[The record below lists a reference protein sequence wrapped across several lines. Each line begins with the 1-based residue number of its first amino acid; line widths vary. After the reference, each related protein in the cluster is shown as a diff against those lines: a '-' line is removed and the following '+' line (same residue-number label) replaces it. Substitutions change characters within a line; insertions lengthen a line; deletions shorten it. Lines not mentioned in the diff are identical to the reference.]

1 MSTMSEPLEWTELS
15 ENEHHAHRDMAH
27 YIVYK
32 RSDGK
37 WTVPIFSM
45 FIDAPDQVE
54 EKLGEYV
61 ATTLEDGKEI
71 AQALADTQKMID
83 DHFVHYADPY
93 DVLNGEYV
101 TDELMVVRGRRL
113 VTGLGTRDDD
123 GTELAYVGIEE
134 GDNYAAVLLTT
145 DELRAVIANLTDT
158 LVLMIRKLDT

>member
-1 MSTMSEPLEWTELS
+1 
-15 ENEHHAHRDMAH
+15 
-27 YIVYK
+27 
-32 RSDGK
+32 
-37 WTVPIFSM
+37 
-45 FIDAPDQVE
+45 
-54 EKLGEYV
+54 
-61 ATTLEDGKEI
+61 
-71 AQALADTQKMID
+71 MID